1 MSAPRMGHYRLLV
14 EVNRLYDVNEF
25 YRKQRFPD
33 DPIYNGDGKLY
44 QDTQHITTAKNIL
57 DFIVADVQ

>member
-1 MSAPRMGHYRLLV
+1 MSAPRMRHYRLLV
-14 EVNRLYDVNEF
+14 EVNRSYNFNEF
-25 YRKQRFPD
+25 YRKERFLD
-33 DPIYNGDGKLY
+33 APIYSGDGKLY